1 MPKTPT
7 CLRPLALTLLLA
19 AVGASGLLG
28 GCVAGP
34 ATPVPMGTETG
45 NAPQIAQARARADQ
59 TLPRPLPEEVHA
71 DRHHRAAVL
80 TISSSRENSR
90 LPGAWHADAPDS
102 GHQ

>member
-1 MPKTPT
+1 MPKTPI

-45 NAPQIAQARARADQ
+45 NAPQIAQAARRDLVTASDE
-59 TLPRPLPEEVHA
+59 TEPMRRV
-71 DRHHRAAVL
+71 R
-80 TISSSRENSR
+80 
-90 LPGAWHADAPDS
+90 
-102 GHQ
+102 